1 MPLRVQDDHDIP
13 MNNAYYIL
21 KNGRVKKT
29 DEPDVNARRLRI
41 EELPN
46 FLFATEEPEMC
57 LMLN

>member
-1 MPLRVQDDHDIP
+1 